1 MLYRIFPFVPDLWK
15 SRELLWQF
23 SVRNVEMR
31 HKGSHLGLIWTFLNP
46 LLMLGLYTFVFG
58 YIFDGK
64 FGVLPHESRADY
76 AIGIFFGLT
85 LFQFV
90 GEVMG
95 IAPTII
101 VANPNFVKKVV
112 FPLEV
117 LPAANVGA
125 AGFHLMVSL
134 CLALISLVIFDRAI
148 HVQLLWLPVIIL
160 PLLLLCMGIAWLFS
174 ALGVF
179 FRDLGQLMQ
188 FLTMALM
195 YSSAVFFSAAK
206 IPAAIWMFLRFNPLL
221 LAIELARN
229 TALWAQPINY
239 HHLLYLYGIGL
250 LVCMTGYTTFRRLKP
265 AFADVI

>member
-1 MLYRIFPFVPDLWK
+1 MLRRIIPFAYDLWK

-58 YIFDGK
+58 FIFDGK
-64 FGVLPHESRADY
+64 FGVLPHETRADY

-112 FPLEV
+112 FPLEI

-125 AGFHLMVSL
+125 AGFHLMISL
-134 CLALISLVIFDRAI
+134 GLALSCLVLFDQAI
-148 HVQLLWLPVIIL
+148 HPELLWLPVIIA
-160 PLLLLCMGIAWLFS
+160 PLVLLCMGIAWLLS

-179 FRDLGQLMQ
+179 FRDIGQLMQ

-195 YSSAVFFSAAK
+195 YSSAVFFSATK
-206 IPAAIWMFLRFNPLL
+206 IPAPFWMFLRFNPLL

-229 TALWAQPINY
+229 TSLWAQPMNY
-239 HHLLYLYGIGL
+239 NHLLYLYGVGLFTCMIGHL
-250 LVCMTGYTTFRRLKP
+250 AFKKMKP